1 MSKRLLERNDGRRK
15 GYKPHRS
22 SIASQLDPDVRRKLD
37 AMRGGDRPHGKPEN
51 TRPHAAV

>member
-37 AMRGGDRPHGKPEN
+37 AMRGADRPHGKPDN
-51 TRPHAAV
+51 SRPHEAV